1 MQTASKFR
9 DIGGLHKGKSKMNTK
24 RFSIVPQTV
33 GLVFALLS
41 HYSVLTPL
49 SSAASSPPV
58 VTEWKLYEPVAE
70 VVLPTGDANVPR
82 AVEEK
87 DGYVYLLAREGIL
100 YTYDISDLPLQQS
113 FTTYNTP
120 VYKQTSYNG
129 SGLLRDGNYLY
140 VFGGNGIQT
149 IDVQNPGMPEL
160 LGLTNDLNIYNM
172 VRHENYLIAAGQQ
185 RIAVYSI
192 DEPSNPTLLSDLN
205 IFVEQVVWSAA
216 VYGST
221 LYACHWTSDWQ
232 GSYINALRIID
243 FLNVRAIRLDYGI

>member
-87 DGYVYLLAREGIL
+87 DGYIYLLAREGIL
-100 YTYDISDLPLQQS
+100 
-113 FTTYNTP
+113 
-120 VYKQTSYNG
+120 
-129 SGLLRDGNYLY
+129 
-140 VFGGNGIQT
+140 
-149 IDVQNPGMPEL
+149 
-160 LGLTNDLNIYNM
+160 
-172 VRHENYLIAAGQQ
+172 
-185 RIAVYSI
+185 
-192 DEPSNPTLLSDLN
+192 
-205 IFVEQVVWSAA
+205 
-216 VYGST
+216 
-221 LYACHWTSDWQ
+221 
-232 GSYINALRIID
+232 
-243 FLNVRAIRLDYGI
+243 